1 MNKVLFISINF
12 LLILSSLFF
21 MTDLRAQAVFGVIQL
36 ITCLFYVY
44 KKAPIKISVG
54 VIFLAMLY
62 VFHSGYSVEIL
73 LTGEPLSFIASRDI
87 SEKTFA
93 KAQLFTQISIFL
105 ISLAYSRTVVK
116 ASNFTKVNI
125 RDVSPTPFVLLFFI
139 SLPIFIAASLLKI
152 QAASSEGYAESW
164 VVDKIP
170 FFHYFGMFIN
180 LCTPVATIL
189 CLFYRKNKKML
200 MALALFIVVFGT
212 YIMLSGHRITAISQ
226 IITLIIVYYG
236 AIGDL
241 KKKTALALL
250 AVGFAFVAFLPLIT
264 AVRSSGVTYNA
275 LNAAYEWQQSGIS
288 DNSLD
293 ASLKEYGFTIY
304 SLVYP
309 MEYAGK
315 NYDYHLGLT
324 YLTSPI
330 GLSPVVPEV
339 IDKADWFRESR
350 IFIDAFPSSVRFA
363 LGGSCL
369 GELYSNFWWLGCL
382 FSVFIGFLIRT
393 IDNILL
399 SIKRTEK
406 ISFVSILA
414 ILWIPVVIM
423 WVRGYF
429 YPFISFIYIFV
440 YVLWRFAQ
448 KRARMGHSR

>member
-1 MNKVLFISINF
+1 
-12 LLILSSLFF
+12 
-21 MTDLRAQAVFGVIQL
+21 MTDLRAQAAVGVIQL
-36 ITCLFYVY
+36 IICLFCVY
-44 KKAPIKISVG
+44 KCAPIKISVG
-54 VIFLAMLY
+54 VFFLCMLY

-105 ISLAYSRTVVK
+105 ISLAYARTVVK
-116 ASNFTKVNI
+116 TSNFTKVNI

-139 SLPIFIAASLLKI
+139 SLPFFVAASLLKI
-152 QAASSEGYAESW
+152 QAASSEGYADSW

-170 FFHYFGMFIN
+170 LFHYFGMFIN
-180 LCTPVATIL
+180 LCIPAATIL
-189 CLFYRKNKKML
+189 CIFYRNNKKIL
-200 MALALFIVVFGT
+200 TAITLFIVVFGI

-236 AIGDL
+236 AIGNL
-241 KKKTALALL
+241 KKKTAVVLL
-250 AVGFAFVAFLPLIT
+250 TVGFAFLAILPLIT
-264 AVRSSGVTYNA
+264 AVRSSGAATYNT
-275 LNAAYEWQQSGIS
+275 LSAAYEWQQSGIS

-309 MEYAGK
+309 MEFAGT

-350 IFIDAFPSSVRFA
+350 IFIDVFPSTVRFA

-369 GELYSNFWWLGCL
+369 GEVYSNFWWFGCL
-382 FSVFIGFLIRT
+382 FTVFIGFLLRI

-399 SIKRTEK
+399 SIKRTDK
-406 ISFVSILA
+406 ISFGSILA
-414 ILWIPVVIM
+414 ILWIPLVIM

-429 YPFISFIYIFV
+429 YPFISFIYLFV
-440 YVLWRFAQ
+440 YFLWRFAQ
-448 KRARMGHSR
+448 KRTRNGYSR